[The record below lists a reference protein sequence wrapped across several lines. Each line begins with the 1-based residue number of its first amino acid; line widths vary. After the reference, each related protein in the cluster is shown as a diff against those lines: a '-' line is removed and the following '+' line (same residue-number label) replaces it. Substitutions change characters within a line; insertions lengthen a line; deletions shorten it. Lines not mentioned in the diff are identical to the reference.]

1 MNRIYHPYHLW
12 EDWKFG
18 MWRYT
23 SEIEKAEYLQ
33 RAIEFTGDAELYG
46 SYMLKVLAQWPYACE
61 HNLSNRAI
69 NRQAWIGHAA
79 CCLAINC
86 PEDITRLAW
95 HQLTQK
101 QQDDA
106 NAKADFAI
114 QTWENRQ
121 CQSAPLE
128 SVS

>member
-33 RAIEFTGDAELYG
+33 RAIEFTGNAELYG
-46 SYMLKVLAQWPYACE
+46 SYMLKVLDQWPYACE

-69 NRQAWIGHAA
+69 NRQAWVGHAA
-79 CCLAINC
+79 CCLAIVAQR
-86 PEDITRLAW
+86 IL
-95 HQLTQK
+95 LG
-101 QQDDA
+101 
-106 NAKADFAI
+106 
-114 QTWENRQ
+114 
-121 CQSAPLE
+121 
-128 SVS
+128 